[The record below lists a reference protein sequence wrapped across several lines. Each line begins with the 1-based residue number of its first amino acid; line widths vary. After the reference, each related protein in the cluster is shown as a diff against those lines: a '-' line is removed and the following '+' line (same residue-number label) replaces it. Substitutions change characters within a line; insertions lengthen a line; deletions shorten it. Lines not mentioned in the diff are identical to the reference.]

1 MDGLDISNARKEDGV
16 DGLERLPQ
24 GEINLDVQRHVDG
37 YAVLH
42 SRTEFPLLQRSN
54 SVLIQ
59 SQTQASHN
67 LQDLNRAILADD
79 SRQNHDALILGFA
92 CFFGVGRLHAVN
104 NRGCADTSTNP
115 KDSATD
121 ATAFAGPDAATLAW
135 ADPTTCTC
143 SDATAGSWSA
153 GRRPGN
159 TQWITE
165 VGNIEIGKRVELR
178 YHDGGLHSQ
187 YGIQVDDLRRWRREL
202 LV

>member
-79 SRQNHDALILGFA
+79 SRSEEHTSELQSLRHLV
-92 CFFGVGRLHAVN
+92 CRLLLE
-104 NRGCADTSTNP
+104 
-115 KDSATD
+115 KKKY
-121 ATAFAGPDAATLAW
+121 
-135 ADPTTCTC
+135 
-143 SDATAGSWSA
+143 
-153 GRRPGN
+153 
-159 TQWITE
+159 QQ
-165 VGNIEIGKRVELR
+165 LR
-178 YHDGGLHSQ
+178 IHS
-187 YGIQVDDLRRWRREL
+187 E
-202 LV
+202 